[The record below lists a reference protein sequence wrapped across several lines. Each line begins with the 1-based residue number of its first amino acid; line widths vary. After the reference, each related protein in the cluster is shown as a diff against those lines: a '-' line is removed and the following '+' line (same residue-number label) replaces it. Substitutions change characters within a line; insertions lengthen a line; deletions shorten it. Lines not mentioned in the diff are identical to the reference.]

1 MDRILTGPPARV
13 NARRYNG
20 KPGAAVPALEA
31 PLAHA
36 PALSHAWTAPV
47 SARVQR
53 LRAEVLATPPSIC
66 PERALLITRAYRETA
81 GQPMVVRRAH
91 ALQTILAGM
100 PILLEDGQLI
110 AGNQAGRVRAAPVF
124 PEYSID
130 WVIDELEHFDRRP
143 GDAFEITPAARLAL
157 RGIHADWHGRTHQD
171 QVRSSLSDDNR
182 RAEAQNVIHR
192 GGISMSGDGH
202 IIPDHATILARGY
215 RSLIAEAGQRRRA
228 LDPADPATPAR
239 AAFYRASATALQAA
253 LDFADRF
260 SALARRQAA
269 QAPEAQRRRELRL
282 LAEVCARAPAEPAA
296 SFHEALQTVYFTH
309 LVMMIESNG
318 HSFSFGR
325 FDQYMLPY
333 YARDLAAGVLTR
345 EQALELL
352 ALFFIKLNTLNKVRP
367 WDHTEFGVGHPLYSN
382 LMVGGSLPGGGD
394 GTNDLTDLCIEAIA
408 QARLPEPNFSVRIG
422 PGSPR
427 ALLEAS
433 ARLIRQGFGMP
444 SLFFDET
451 VIPALQSLGLETA
464 VARDY
469 ASMGCVEVAIPGRWT
484 HRATGMTYIN
494 LAKIFELVLNNGLDP
509 RSGIQLVAL
518 NGRPGRAADY
528 GNYEE
533 LFEAWRRLLKLY
545 TDLAVE
551 SDAVCDRSLKEH
563 DADPFASSMVSRCLE
578 AGKTLKQGGAEYD
591 FVSHSTVGP
600 NTVADSLAAV
610 KKLVFDDRA
619 VSLAE
624 LRHAL
629 DANWQGEGYRRLRRL
644 ARAAPTFGNDDEQ
657 ADAIAASVYES
668 YLDLLPAYRTDRHGQ
683 GPFGCGYT
691 MSTSNISSNVPYGMD
706 VGATPDG
713 RGAGE
718 PLNEGASPCRGAD
731 RLGPT
736 AVARSMARLPN
747 RRMAG
752 GQLLNMKLTPA
763 LLEGNEALDK
773 FVAFL
778 EAFPRLGLFHVQFNV
793 VDRATLLDARQHPER
808 YPDLMVRV
816 AGYCALFTSLMPEVQ
831 DDIIQ
836 RTEHASF

>member
-1 MDRILTGPPARV
+1 M
-13 NARRYNG
+13 
-20 KPGAAVPALEA
+20 
-31 PLAHA
+31 
-36 PALSHAWTAPV
+36 
-47 SARVQR
+47 QR
-53 LRAEVLATPPSIC
+53 LRAELLSTPPSIC
-66 PERALLITRAYRETA
+66 AERARLITQAYRQTG
-81 GQPMVVRRAH
+81 GQPMILRRAH
-91 ALQTILAGM
+91 ALRTILAGM
-100 PILLEDGQLI
+100 SVFLEDGQLI

-124 PEYSID
+124 PEYSFD
-130 WVIDELEHFDRRP
+130 WVVEELDRFDRRP
-143 GDAFEITPAARLAL
+143 GDAFTITPAARRAL
-157 RGIHADWHGRTHQD
+157 RALQGDWSGRTHQD
-171 QVRSSLSDDNR
+171 QVRRSLSDDNR

-215 RSLIAEAGQRRRA
+215 RSLITEAEQRRRA

-239 AAFYRASATALQAA
+239 DDFYRASAMALQAA

-269 QAPEAQRRRELRL
+269 RAREPARRRELAR

-325 FDQYMLPY
+325 FDQYMLPCY
-333 YARDLAAGVLTR
+333 EADRAAGRLTPD
-345 EQALELL
+345 QARELL

-382 LMVGGSLPGGGD
+382 LMVGGMLPDGRD
-394 GTNDLTDLCIEAIA
+394 GTNELTYLCLEAID

-427 ALLEAS
+427 RLLEQS

-444 SLFFDET
+444 SLFFDVT
-451 VIPALQSLGLETA
+451 VIPALESLGLETA

-469 ASMGCVEVAIPGRWT
+469 ASMGCVEVAIPGRWS

-494 LAKIFELVLNNGLDP
+494 LAKIFELVLNNGLDA
-509 RSGIQLVAL
+509 RSGIQLLAL
-518 NGRPGRAADY
+518 NGRPGRAVEYAS
-528 GNYEE
+528 YEE
-533 LFEAWRRLLKLY
+533 LFAAWRRLLKLY

-563 DADPFASSMVSRCLE
+563 DADPFASSLVSRCLQ
-578 AGKTLKQGGAEYD
+578 AGKTLKQGGAEFD

-610 KKLVFDDRA
+610 RQLVFDEQR

-624 LRHAL
+624 LRAAL
-629 DANWQGEGYRRLRRL
+629 DANWQGQAGQRLRRL
-644 ARAAPTFGNDDEQ
+644 ARAAPKFGHDDPQ
-657 ADAIAASVYES
+657 ADAIAASVYDS
-668 YLDLLPAYRTDRHGQ
+668 YLDLLPAYRTDRAGQ

-691 MSTSNISSNVPYGMD
+691 MSTSNISANVPYGMD

-713 RGAGE
+713 RAAGE

-731 RLGPT
+731 RQGPT

-752 GQLLNMKLTPA
+752 GQLLNMKLSPA
-763 LLEGNEALDK
+763 LLAGEEALDK

-793 VDRATLLDARQHPER
+793 VDRATLLDARRHPDR

-836 RTEHASF
+836 RTEHGSF